1 MNPSCCVSVWVDV
14 FYLACKTR
22 KAFAIIAKEGT
33 GQDILMTLGDRLRE
47 LRKQRGWTQK
57 ETAEKLGVHVRHY
70 NRYEN
75 DQVEPPSKALKAL
88 AQLFEMTVEEL
99 LEANA
104 REHFE
109 SLIPDAELFE
119 QFQEVARLEKEDR
132 DAVKRILSALI
143 MNRKMQT
150 MLVHQ

>member
-1 MNPSCCVSVWVDV
+1 
-14 FYLACKTR
+14 
-22 KAFAIIAKEGT
+22 
-33 GQDILMTLGDRLRE
+33 MTLGDRLRE